1 MIHHAVVLE
10 GWCFH
15 MLNQDHTPLFSALKA
30 YKEQRVIP
38 FDVPGHKHGNGI
50 PELRDFLGENT
61 LLVDVNS
68 MKPLDNIGNPTGVI
82 REAEEL
88 MAQAYGADAAFF
100 LVNGTT
106 FGVQAMVMAACQPGD
121 KIILPRNVHESAI
134 HALILSGAVPV
145 YMQPEILPRLGIA
158 GGVPYETFAETV
170 KKHPDAKAVFLINP
184 TYYGI
189 TSDLPKII
197 ELAHRSNMT
206 VLVDEAHGA
215 HFHFHPELPPS
226 SIPLGADIAAVSL
239 HKTGG
244 ALTQSSALLLNER
257 IYRREYI
264 KTILNLTQT
273 TSASY
278 LLMASLD
285 VSRKMLATEG
295 RQIMSHILELAR
307 YARSELNRIN
317 GLYAFGSELIN
328 GKGVIGFD
336 ETKLGVCVTGIGL
349 TGHEVYDLLRD
360 KYNIQIEFGD
370 VHNILAILSVGDT
383 AKNVNALIAALR
395 DIAMKHATGKNVETW
410 VDLTNPDIIVSPR
423 DAFYSRK
430 KKIPLEEAE
439 GEISGESIMAYPP
452 GIPIVSP
459 GERIDKSII
468 EHILFLKRQKT
479 VITGV
484 EDAMA
489 DEINV
494 LGY

>member
-1 MIHHAVVLE
+1 
-10 GWCFH
+10 
-15 MLNQDHTPLFSALKA
+15 MLNQNQTPLFSALKA
-30 YKEQRVIP
+30 YRERRVIP

-50 PELRDFLGENT
+50 PELRDFLGDNT
-61 LLVDVNS
+61 LQVDVNS

-88 MAQAYGADAAFF
+88 LADAYGADAGFF

-106 FGVQAMVMAACQPGD
+106 FGVQAMVLAACQPGD

-134 HALILSGAVPV
+134 HALILSGAIPV
-145 YMQPEILPRLGIA
+145 YMQPEVLPRLGIA
-158 GGVPYETFAETV
+158 GGIPYETFARTV
-170 KKHPDAKAVFLINP
+170 KDHPDAKAVFLINP

-189 TSDLPKII
+189 TSDLSRII
-197 ELAHRSNMT
+197 KLAHKSNMT

-226 SIPLGADIAAVSL
+226 AIQLGADMAAVSL

-244 ALTQSSALLLNER
+244 ALTQSSGLLLNER
-257 IYRREYI
+257 VYRREYI

-285 VSRKMLATEG
+285 VARKMLATEG
-295 RQIMSHILELAR
+295 SRVMAHILELAR
-307 YARSELNRIN
+307 FARSELNRID
-317 GLYAFGSELIN
+317 GLYAFGCELIN

-336 ETKLGVCVTGIGL
+336 ETKLGVCVTGLGL
-349 TGHEVYDLLRD
+349 TGHQVYDLLRD
-360 KYNIQIEFGD
+360 EYNIQIEFGD

-383 AKNVNALIAALR
+383 MENVSALVEAFR
-395 DIAMKHATGKNVETW
+395 DIAKKHATGKDVETW
-410 VDLTNPDIIVSPR
+410 VNLTNPDIIVSPR

-430 KKIPLEEAE
+430 KRVPLVDAE

-459 GERIDKSII
+459 GERIDRSII
-468 EHILFLKRQKT
+468 DHILFLKRQKT

-484 EDAMA
+484 EDAQA